1 MDGIE
6 ERAGGPV
13 ASAAAMLGGARR
25 IVVFTGAGISTDR
38 RAGGG
43 HSGPRGRR
51 ACGSRGCRSQR
62 YLADPLARRLAWRLR
77 RELHGMRPEP
87 NAAHLACTRL
97 AQSSRLAGVVTQ
109 NIDGLHGDAGLAPEL
124 VCELHGNGRWVA
136 CLSCH
141 DRIPM
146 ADAVARVDAGEED
159 PACMHCGGIL
169 KATTVSFGQVL
180 PRAAWERAEAMT
192 ATCDA
197 FLAVG
202 SSLVVHPA
210 ARLPELAGAVGATLL
225 ILNREPTPLDPLA
238 DVVLRGECGDLLPHL
253 EATMELIRRAAAQ
266 GTPTLGIC
274 LGGQLAAHALG
285 GRAYRATEGLE
296 FGWIQLELTPAGRAD
311 AVLGALDQRA
321 DVFAAHYDVFDLPPG
336 ATLLARGADRP
347 NQAFRLGSVVGLQF
361 HPEVDAALV
370 AQWHASSREPPS
382 CSEREVVDGAAR
394 HAPAARRVLDA
405 FCQGVAGATAAITGT
420 TGA

>member
-1 MDGIE
+1 
-6 ERAGGPV
+6 
-13 ASAAAMLGGARR
+13 
-25 IVVFTGAGISTDR
+25 
-38 RAGGG
+38 
-43 HSGPRGRR
+43 
-51 ACGSRGCRSQR
+51 
-62 YLADPLARRLAWRLR
+62 
-77 RELHGMRPEP
+77 MRPEP
-87 NAAHLACTRL
+87 NAAHLACIRL

-238 DVVLRGECGDLLPHL
+238 DVVLRGECGDLLP
-253 EATMELIRRAAAQ
+253 
-266 GTPTLGIC
+266 
-274 LGGQLAAHALG
+274 
-285 GRAYRATEGLE
+285 
-296 FGWIQLELTPAGRAD
+296 
-311 AVLGALDQRA
+311 
-321 DVFAAHYDVFDLPPG
+321 
-336 ATLLARGADRP
+336 
-347 NQAFRLGSVVGLQF
+347 RL
-361 HPEVDAALV
+361 VDALL
-370 AQWHASSREPPS
+370 
-382 CSEREVVDGAAR
+382 EV
-394 HAPAARRVLDA
+394 
-405 FCQGVAGATAAITGT
+405 T
-420 TGA
+420 